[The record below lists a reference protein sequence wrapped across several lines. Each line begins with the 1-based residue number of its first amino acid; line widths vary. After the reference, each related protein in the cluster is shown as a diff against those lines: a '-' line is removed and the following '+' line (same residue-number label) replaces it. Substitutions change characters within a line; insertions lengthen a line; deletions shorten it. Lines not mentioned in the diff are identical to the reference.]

1 MYQSLFDIFKN
12 ENLTQP
18 LLALKR
24 IGKICLI
31 LAAIGIGIIQIS
43 GEQIGGSVYLDI
55 ATRFAGIGFLA
66 GMVCFSV
73 IALYSLSKT
82 RAQQTT
88 HSAIASGFKKMFLY
102 IYLPAIIITIILV
115 ILFVLPRYQ

>member
-1 MYQSLFDIFKN
+1 MYQSLFEIFKN
-12 ENLTQP
+12 ENLTPP
-18 LLALKR
+18 LLVLKR
-24 IGKICLI
+24 IGKVCLV
-31 LAAIGIGIIQIS
+31 LAAIGIGIIQI
-43 GEQIGGSVYLDI
+43 GGGQIGGSVYLDI
-55 ATRFAGIGFLA
+55 ATKFAGIGFLA

-73 IALYSLSKT
+73 IALFSLGKA

-102 IYLPAIIITIILV
+102 IYFPAIIMTIILV

>member
-73 IALYSLSKT
+73 IALYSLSKA

-115 ILFVLPRYQ
+115 VLFVLPRYQ